1 MPAPRR
7 PLHPIYKRTAT
18 RLVWSP
24 AAYRWLAGALILAAL
39 LLATLT
45 PHDQRRLRMP
55 DPWAYEIATQQF
67 AQGQWVLNDDQAAQ
81 ARTDVRLRGGSLDQY
96 VPIGNNQWA
105 FRQSPGY
112 PLLLVPFFK
121 LGIPRAANLLLAV
134 AAAFILYR
142 LLARRYDEPIAFAGV
157 VLLAWS
163 PISLLALHYLYMD
176 TYASGILL
184 VISGGIL
191 LWVGG
196 WEKPLQNTNPKRRQK
211 KQNSVPA
218 ESEKSQV
225 PNEPNQRLLKK
236 QHVTWFLLF
245 IAGLTAGWAV
255 VVRNVNVLPAA
266 VLGGYFLYTWW
277 QQRRQTKQWA
287 WSHLLAF
294 ALGGLIAAA
303 GLFAYNTVTFGG
315 PIDTGYA
322 YPSADDPLYLWK
334 GNPVTQ
340 VPGGAQIWLAEGS
353 LAAIIRTIF
362 DHIRLWACPATL
374 GWPFLPFVF
383 VSIIWLIWR
392 KEISRVVVF
401 LLLWLLAV
409 YAFYAGIVFF
419 GVTRA
424 LSVPFNQ
431 TWGFFTPA
439 CYLFPATLPF
449 ILLAVDWLARWPRR
463 WATGFAFVYVAL
475 GGWFFWQVLK
485 WT

>member
-1 MPAPRR
+1 MSETRR
-7 PLHPIYKRTAT
+7 PRHPRHKRTAAQ
-18 RLVWSP
+18 RVWLP
-24 AAYRWLAGALILAAL
+24 ATYRWLAGALVLAAL
-39 LLATLT
+39 LLATLP

-81 ARTDVRLRGGSLDQY
+81 ARTDIRLRGGSLDQY
-96 VPIGNNQWA
+96 VPIGDNQWA

-112 PLLLVPFFK
+112 PLLLVSFFK

-134 AAAFILYR
+134 AAAIILYH
-142 LLARRYDEPIAFAGV
+142 LLARRYNDSIAVIGV
-157 VLLAWS
+157 VLLSWS
-163 PISLLALHYLYMD
+163 PMSLLALHYLYMD

-184 VISGGIL
+184 AISGGIL
-191 LWVGG
+191 LWVSG
-196 WEKPLQNTNPKRRQK
+196 WEKPIKKAKPKRRKK
-211 KQNSVPA
+211 KQKQAPSVP
-218 ESEKSQV
+218 KKPSQYSSW
-225 PNEPNQRLLKK
+225 L
-236 QHVTWFLLF
+236 LLF
-245 IAGLTAGWAV
+245 TAGLTTSWAV
-255 VVRNVNVLPAA
+255 VVRNVNALPAV
-266 VLGGYFLYTWW
+266 VLGGYFLYIWR
-277 QQRRQTKQWA
+277 QQQRQTKQWA

-294 ALGGLIAAA
+294 ALGGIIAAA
-303 GLFAYNTVTFGG
+303 GLLAYNAAVFGG

-322 YPSADDPLYLWK
+322 YPSPDDPLYLWK

-340 VPGGAQIWLAEGS
+340 VPGGTQTWLAEGS
-353 LAAIIRTIF
+353 LGAIICTIV
-362 DHIRLWACPATL
+362 DHIRLWARPAAL
-374 GWPFLPFVF
+374 GWPFLPFVI

-392 KEISRVVVF
+392 KEVSRVTIF

-439 CYLFPATLPF
+439 RYLFPATLPF

-463 WATGFAFVYVAL
+463 WALGFAFTYAAL
-475 GGWFFWQVLK
+475 GGWIFWQVLK

>member
-1 MPAPRR
+1 MSSTRHSRHKR
-7 PLHPIYKRTAT
+7 PAT

-24 AAYRWLAGALILAAL
+24 ATYRWLAGALVLAAL
-39 LLATLT
+39 LLVTLT

-67 AQGQWVLNDDQAAQ
+67 AQGQWILNDDQAAQ
-81 ARTDVRLRGGSLDQY
+81 VRTDVRLRGGSLDQY
-96 VPIGNNQWA
+96 VPIGDNQWA

-121 LGIPRAANLLLAV
+121 LGIPRAANLLLAI
-134 AAAFILYR
+134 AAAIILYR
-142 LLARRYDEPIAFAGV
+142 LLTRRYDEPTAVIGV

-184 VISGGIL
+184 VISGSIL

-196 WEKPLQNTNPKRRQK
+196 WEKPQKTSVKKRQK
-211 KQNSVPA
+211 RQNPVPA
-218 ESEKSQV
+218 EPEKSPV
-225 PNEPNQRLLKK
+225 PDELNQRLPKK

-255 VVRNVNVLPAA
+255 VVRNVNVLPVV

-277 QQRRQTKQWA
+277 QQRQQTKQWA
-287 WSHLLAF
+287 WSCLLAF
-294 ALGGLIAAA
+294 VLGGLVAVT
-303 GLFAYNTVTFGG
+303 GLFAYNIVTFGG
-315 PIDTGYA
+315 PIGSGYN
-322 YPSADDPLYLWK
+322 YPSPDDSHYLWK
-334 GNPVTQ
+334 GDPMKYTTMGTPTWV
-340 VPGGAQIWLAEGS
+340 AEGS
-353 LAAIIRTIF
+353 FNALVRTIL
-362 DHIRLWACPATL
+362 DHLMLWVRPAVL
-374 GWPFLPFVF
+374 GWPFLLLMLLA
-383 VSIIWLIWR
+383 ILWLRWR
-392 KEISRVVVF
+392 NQFNHIMKF
-401 LLLWLLAV
+401 LLLWILAV

-439 CYLFPATLPF
+439 RYLFPATLPF
-449 ILLAVDWLARWPRR
+449 ILLTVDWLACWPRR
-463 WATGFAFVYVAL
+463 WAFGFAFAYIAL
-475 GGWFFWQVLK
+475 GGWIFWQVLK